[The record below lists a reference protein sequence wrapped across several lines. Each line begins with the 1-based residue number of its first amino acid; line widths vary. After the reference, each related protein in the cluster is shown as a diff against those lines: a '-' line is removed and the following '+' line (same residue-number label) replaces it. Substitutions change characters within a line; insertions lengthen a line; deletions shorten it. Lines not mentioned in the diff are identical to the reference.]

1 MELLI
6 ILILILINGLL
17 SMSEMAL
24 VSSKKVRLESAAKA
38 GVRGAKTALDLYL
51 SPTRFLSTIQIGITL
66 IALFTGIYS
75 GENITSDLKVYLI
88 QFEVLRPFASGL
100 AVAIVLISITFCSL
114 ILGELIPK
122 RIGLTNPEG
131 ISSFVAPYMKLL
143 SMAAFPFVWIL
154 TKTSDA
160 IFKILKIELRKEENV
175 TEEEI
180 KAIIK
185 EGTLGGEV
193 QAIEQDIVE
202 RVFAL
207 GDRKISSLMTT
218 RNDLEFINIKDDLS
232 AICKRINDDLHHIYP
247 VYEDDKDNILGV
259 VMIKDLF
266 VAMQHDVFILKNLIK
281 PAHYLSEYT
290 SAYKALENFKSS
302 DVHYALVTD
311 EYGIVLGIITMDDIL
326 KALVGDVSEFY
337 YEDYQLSQRED
348 GSWLIDGQYP
358 FAEFLMHFEKEGDDD
373 VEHIN
378 TVAGLVLHVLNH
390 IPKIGEKIIWNG
402 LEIEVLDMDNIKIDK
417 LLVKKINESINKNIL
432 TGG

>member
-6 ILILILINGLL
+6 ILILILINGVL

-24 VSSKKVRLESAAKA
+24 VSSKKVRLESAVRAGDKGAKA
-38 GVRGAKTALDLYL
+38 ALDLYL
-51 SPTRFLSTIQIGITL
+51 SPTRFLSTIQFGITL

-75 GENITSDLKVYLI
+75 GENITEDLRVYLV
-88 QFEVLRPFASGL
+88 QFEVLRPVASGL
-100 AVAIVLISITFCSL
+100 SVVIVLISITFCSL

-131 ISSFVAPYMKLL
+131 ISGLVAPYMKFL
-143 SMAAFPFVWIL
+143 SMVAFPFVWIL
-154 TKTSDA
+154 TKTSDGL
-160 IFKILKIELRKEENV
+160 FKILKIEIRKEENV

-185 EGTLGGEV
+185 EGTRGGEV
-193 QAIEQDIVE
+193 QEIEQDIVE

-218 RNDLEFINIKDDLS
+218 RNDMVFINIQDDLS
-232 AICKRINDDLHHIYP
+232 AICKKINHDLHHIYP
-247 VYEDDKDNILGV
+247 VYEDDKDKILGV

-266 VAMQHDVFILKNLIK
+266 VAMQDNAFMLRKHIK
-281 PAHYLSEYT
+281 PAHYLSEFT

-302 DVHYALVTD
+302 DVQYALVTD
-311 EYGIVLGIITMDDIL
+311 EYGIVLGIVTMDDIL

-337 YEDYQLSQRED
+337 YEDYQLSQRTD

-358 FAEFLMHFEKEGDDD
+358 FAEFLMHFEKESDEDIL
-373 VEHIN
+373 HIN

-417 LLVKKINESINKNIL
+417 LMVKPINDKKSLSINTL
-432 TGG
+432 

>member
-6 ILILILINGLL
+6 ILILILINGVL

-24 VSSKKVRLESAAKA
+24 VSSKKVRLESAVRAGDKGAKA
-38 GVRGAKTALDLYL
+38 ALDLYL
-51 SPTRFLSTIQIGITL
+51 SPTRFLSTIQFGITL

-75 GENITSDLKVYLI
+75 GENITEDLRVYLV
-88 QFEVLRPFASGL
+88 QFEVLRPVASGL
-100 AVAIVLISITFCSL
+100 SVVIVLISITFCSL

-131 ISSFVAPYMKLL
+131 ISGLVAPYMKFL
-143 SMAAFPFVWIL
+143 SMVAFPFVWIL
-154 TKTSDA
+154 TKTSDGL
-160 IFKILKIELRKEENV
+160 FKILKIEIRKEENV

-185 EGTLGGEV
+185 EGTRGGEV
-193 QAIEQDIVE
+193 QEIEQDIVE

-218 RNDLEFINIKDDLS
+218 RNDMVFINIQDDLS
-232 AICKRINDDLHHIYP
+232 AICKKINHDLHDIYP
-247 VYEDDKDNILGV
+247 VYEDDKDKILGV

-266 VAMQHDVFILKNLIK
+266 VAMQDNAFMLRKHIK
-281 PAHYLSEYT
+281 PAHYLSEFT

-302 DVHYALVTD
+302 DVQYALVTD
-311 EYGIVLGIITMDDIL
+311 EYGIVLGIVTMDDIL

-337 YEDYQLSQRED
+337 YEDYQLSQRTD

-358 FAEFLMHFEKEGDDD
+358 FAEFLMHFEKESDEDIL
-373 VEHIN
+373 HIN

-417 LLVKKINESINKNIL
+417 LMVRPINDKKSLSINTL
-432 TGG
+432 